1 VRCAAR
7 LSGLISLLNARGVTC
22 ADFTDERDGIWSI
35 QIAPRPW
42 SGEREFGL
50 RIKRSVTAKEFA
62 PLLRSAAGREKAGLA
77 REKEA
82 FGV

>member
-1 VRCAAR
+1 MRCAAS

-35 QIAPRPW
+35 QIALRPW
-42 SGEREFGL
+42 LGEREFGS
-50 RIKRSVTAKEFA
+50 RIRRSVIAEEFA
-62 PLLRSAAGREKAGLA
+62 PLLRSAAGREKVGLA